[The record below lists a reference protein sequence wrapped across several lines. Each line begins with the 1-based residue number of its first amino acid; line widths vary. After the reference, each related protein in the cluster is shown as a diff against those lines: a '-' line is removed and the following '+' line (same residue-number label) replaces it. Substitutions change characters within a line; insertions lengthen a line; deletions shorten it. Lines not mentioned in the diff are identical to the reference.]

1 MSEAPKPTMQNELL
15 DVSPIVVAGQHT
27 FDGFVFP
34 LVLKCNTPNPSLDAA
49 IDWVRVNRTALLA
62 AVNQHGTVL
71 FRDFP
76 LAMPDDLDSFI
87 AAFELP
93 NFPYYESLSNA
104 VRVNWTERVFS
115 ANEAPPE
122 VTIYFH
128 HEMAQTPIFP
138 AKLFFFCQQAA
149 EEGGAT
155 PICRSDVLY
164 QRLSERC
171 PQFARDCETKGLQ
184 YTNVMPAEND
194 PKSGMGR
201 SWQSTLGATTREE
214 AEERLKKLG
223 YTWEWQ
229 ADGCLRA
236 TTPVL
241 PAVREVSPGRKT
253 FFNQLIAA
261 FSGWKDSRNDPSKA
275 ICFGDGSPL
284 DREAVETAIA
294 IAEEL
299 TFDVPWQA
307 GDAVLVDNFMVMHGR
322 RTFRGTRK
330 VLASLAEPQTHDTGP
345 AAESKPPGAVR
356 ISGSVRKIVGRQ
368 R

>member
-1 MSEAPKPTMQNELL
+1 MPNNSL
-15 DVSPIVVAGQHT
+15 DVTRVSVNGQQEFSGH
-27 FDGFVFP
+27 VFP
-34 LVLKCNTPNPSLDAA
+34 LVLKCNLPIATLERS
-49 IDWVRVNRTALLA
+49 IEWVCSNRDALLEKA
-62 AVNQHGTVL
+62 GQHGAVL

-76 LAMPDDLDSFI
+76 LSTPQDLDTFI
-87 AAFELP
+87 AAFDLP

-138 AKLFFFCQQAA
+138 AKLFFFCQQPA
-149 EEGGAT
+149 EQGGAT
-155 PICRSDVLY
+155 PMCRSDVLFE
-164 QRLSERC
+164 RLSDEC
-171 PQFARDCETKGLQ
+171 PQFARDCEQKGLQ
-184 YTNVMPAEND
+184 YSNVMPAEND

-201 SWQSTLGATTREE
+201 SWQSTLGATTREQ
-214 AEERLKKLG
+214 AETRLKSLG
-223 YTWEWQ
+223 YSWEWH

-261 FSGWKDSRNDPSKA
+261 FAGWKDARNDPSKA
-275 ICFGDGSPL
+275 IRFGDGSPL
-284 DREAVETAIA
+284 DRDAVQVAIEL
-294 IAEEL
+294 AEDL
-299 TFDVPWQA
+299 AFDVPWQR
-307 GDAVLVDNFMVMHGR
+307 GDAVLVDNFLVMHGR

-330 VLASLAEPQTHDTGP
+330 VLASLAEPHTH
-345 AAESKPPGAVR
+345 
-356 ISGSVRKIVGRQ
+356 GSS
-368 R
+368 